1 MHRTYVRRRRTLVG
15 GLLTLTLALG
25 LPAAANAFHAP
36 GSGMRPVAARSYVVR
51 DGDTLWSIA
60 TRVAGGRDPRL
71 VVQRL
76 TAANHL
82 EGASIVPGQML
93 VVPSA

>member
-1 MHRTYVRRRRTLVG
+1 MHRTYVRRRRAVAG

-25 LPAAANAFHAP
+25 LPAAANALHAP
-36 GSGMRPVAARSYVVR
+36 KAAMRPVAARSYVVR

-60 TRVAGGRDPRL
+60 TQVAAGRDPRV

-82 EGASIVPGQML
+82 VEASIVPGQVL
-93 VVPSA
+93 VLPTA